1 MFGSRLIRFRY
12 QPAKQAWRA
21 LLETYRGGGVTE
33 VECLTVEL
41 RHIRY
46 FIAVA
51 EYLNFRKAA
60 QRLHIA
66 QPPLSRQIRQ
76 LEETLGVD
84 LFARDKRGVELTK
97 AGHAFLEEARK
108 LLVQAGHAV
117 EAARQAQRGEI
128 GMVKVGIAS
137 GLGGVVSQV
146 VFEFRKRWPGIEVE
160 CRDIFSNFQN
170 DALRKHE
177 IDVGFLRPP
186 LDHLALDCELLYE
199 EEFVV
204 IVPRQHRLAKR
215 RFLRMH
221 DIADEPLIIFDR
233 TFSSG
238 LYDKILG
245 LYSRHGL
252 TPRLI
257 PTHVEAHEEAGA
269 IMVASGKAIFMGAG
283 AIVNRTVAG
292 IQLASVRLNELEAKI
307 EVYAAWRKDHASPVV
322 HDFLDCVRTILPAQK
337 QKPVSIGA
345 PAKTALFP
353 LDSCKQCAQAR
364 AVRTSR

>member
-1 MFGSRLIRFRY
+1 MKDT
-12 QPAKQAWRA
+12 A
-21 LLETYRGGGVTE
+21 GVAQD
-33 VECLTVEL
+33 VKCVAVEL

-76 LEETLGVD
+76 LEETLGVE
-84 LFARDKRGVELTK
+84 LFARDKRRVELTK

-108 LLVQAGHAV
+108 LIVQAGHAV
-117 EAARQAQRGEI
+117 EAARQAQRGDAGVI
-128 GMVKVGIAS
+128 RVGIAS

-146 VFEFRKRWPGIEVE
+146 VFDFRKRWPAIEVE

-170 DALRKHE
+170 EALRRHD
-177 IDVGFLRPP
+177 IDIGFLRPP
-186 LDHLALDCELLYE
+186 LDHVALNCELLYE

-204 IVPRQHRLAKR
+204 IVPKMHRLAKR
-215 RFLRMH
+215 RAVRMH
-221 DIADEPLIIFDR
+221 DIANEPLIIFDR
-233 TFSSG
+233 NFSSG
-238 LYDKILG
+238 LYDKILS

-283 AIVNRTVAG
+283 AIVNRTVSG
-292 IQLASVRLNELEAKI
+292 IQLASIRLNEPEAKI
-307 EVYAAWRKDHASPVV
+307 EVYAAWRKDEPSPAV
-322 HDFLDCVRTILPAQK
+322 HGFLDCVRSTLLPLQK
-337 QKPVSIGA
+337 HESHGGGA
-345 PAKTALFP
+345 TKTQPFPHSACDECAYARAAKTG
-353 LDSCKQCAQAR
+353 R
-364 AVRTSR
+364 